1 MLWSLSLPAM
11 LRVDLRALAAGPLET
26 DAVVPPDDPGLA
38 DLEFTPIE
46 PVRVSGRI
54 MASGPGSYY
63 WEGRLR
69 TRARVACRRCLVL
82 VEVVIDERVDLL
94 FTEDQGADD
103 PSAVIIPPRSTTLE
117 LGDAIRGE
125 LILAA
130 PEFVLCREDCR
141 GICPRC
147 GTDLNEGPCRCP
159 PDRDPRWAALEA
171 LKPRAGEEKR

>member
-1 MLWSLSLPAM
+1 M

-26 DAVVPPDDPGLA
+26 DVVVQPDDPGLA

-69 TRARVACRRCLVL
+69 TRVRVACRRCLAP

-103 PSAVIIPPRSTTLE
+103 PSAVVIPPRATELD
-117 LGDAIRGE
+117 LGDAIREE
-125 LILAA
+125 LILTA
-130 PEFVLCREDCR
+130 PEFAVCREDCR

-147 GTDLNEGPCRCP
+147 GKDLNDGPCGCP
-159 PDRDPRWAALEA
+159 PVRDPRWDALAGLE
-171 LKPRAGEEKR
+171 PRADEEKR

>member
-1 MLWSLSLPAM
+1 M
-11 LRVDLRALAAGPLET
+11 LRVDLRDLAAGPLET
-26 DAVVPPDDPGLA
+26 DAVVQPDDPGLA

-54 MASGPGSYY
+54 MASGPGSFY
-63 WEGRLR
+63 WEGRLE
-69 TRARVACRRCLVL
+69 TRVRVACRRCLVP
-82 VEVVIDERVDLL
+82 VDAVIDETVDLL

-103 PSAVIIPPRSTTLE
+103 PSVVVIPPRTAELD

-147 GTDLNEGPCRCP
+147 GTDLNVEPCRCP
-159 PDRDPRWAALEA
+159 SERDPRWATLEVPE
-171 LKPRAGEEKR
+171 PRADDETR

>member
-1 MLWSLSLPAM
+1 M

-26 DAVVPPDDPGLA
+26 HAVVQPDDPGLA
-38 DLEFTPIE
+38 DLEFTPTE

-54 MASGPGSYY
+54 MASGPGSFY
-63 WEGRLR
+63 WEGRLQ
-69 TRARVACRRCLVL
+69 TRVRAACRRCLVP
-82 VEVVIDERVDLL
+82 VDVAIDEAVDLL

-103 PSAVIIPPRSTTLE
+103 PSAMIIPPRATELD

-130 PEFVLCREDCR
+130 PEFTLCRDDCR

-147 GTDLNEGPCRCP
+147 GADLNEGPCTCP
-159 PDRDPRWAALEA
+159 SEGDPRWAALEA
-171 LKPRAGEEKR
+171 LKGRAGDEKR

>member
-1 MLWSLSLPAM
+1 M

-26 DAVVPPDDPGLA
+26 DAVVQPDDPGLA

-54 MASGPGSYY
+54 MASGPGSFY
-63 WEGRLR
+63 WEGRLL
-69 TRARVACRRCLVL
+69 TRVRVACRRCLVP
-82 VEVVIDERVDLL
+82 VDAVIDETVNLL
-94 FTEDQGADD
+94 FTEDQGVDD
-103 PSAVIIPPRSTTLE
+103 PSIVIIPPRTGE
-117 LGDAIRGE
+117 LDLSDAIREE

-130 PEFVLCREDCR
+130 PEFVLCRDDCR

-159 PDRDPRWAALEA
+159 SERDPRWAALEA
-171 LKPRAGEEKR
+171 PKPTAGDETR